1 MKKGYLT
8 GIIIVI
14 AVVVVGGGI
23 YFYKTSSKNLNAITP
38 QSTTNLSNTNTS
50 TTKTTFTNQE
60 QKNYYKLSQNAGDIG
75 TPSASMTTNLDQAKV
90 INGVSYYKTYSY
102 DTRAA
107 FGNDTSIPTN
117 NNYSHLINTKVIS
130 LTGQTIP
137 TNQFGKI
144 GVSNLSTEQIKT
156 QIAKIAALYI
166 EGYTANNPKL
176 EPNANNN
183 YESNLNESPNIEVN
197 LNNIQ
202 NINNKTLYNVNI
214 TINNKVIPIYVGLDG
229 YIYISNSNYFN
240 ELFFPNKAN

>member
-1 MKKGYLT
+1 MKKEYLT
-8 GIIIVI
+8 GITIVI
-14 AVVVVGGGI
+14 AVVVIGGGI
-23 YFYKTSSKNLNAITP
+23 YFYKSSSKSSNITP
-38 QSTTNLSNTNTS
+38 SQSTTIATS
-50 TTKTTFTNQE
+50 TNGTNIKATFTNQE
-60 QKNYYKLSQNAGDIG
+60 QENYYKLSQNVGDIG
-75 TPSASMTTNLDQAKV
+75 TPSASLTTNLDQSKV

-107 FGNDTSIPTN
+107 FGNDTSAPAN

-137 TNQFGKI
+137 TNQFGKLS
-144 GVSNLSTEQIKT
+144 VSDLSTEQIKT

-202 NINNKTLYNVNI
+202 NVNNETLYNVNI